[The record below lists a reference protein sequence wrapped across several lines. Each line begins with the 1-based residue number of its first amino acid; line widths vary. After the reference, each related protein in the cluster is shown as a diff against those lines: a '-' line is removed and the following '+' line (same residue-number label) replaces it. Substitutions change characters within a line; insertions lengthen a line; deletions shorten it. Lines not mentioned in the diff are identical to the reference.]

1 MDYLNTVPTVLNAKL
16 LKLADFPQ
24 VGKAVTEIDVTG
36 NKISTLPPSLPDTL
50 KSLTITGNFISALPS
65 YLSRLPSLEVL
76 HASTNWY
83 GGLLTLTTAILVVA
97 KPVSP
102 AMAPEVML
110 APAGLAMPCR
120 PMLRLLFATVC
131 PANAS
136 IKDADIIFRCPA
148 LLHASLAY
156 NSIARL
162 ALPTEA
168 LAPGTHGAPQWHA
181 PPSKPGAVV
190 PISSQLKLV
199 NLSHNDLVD
208 LRGTLR
214 ALSCLPCLVSLLLVG
229 NPLVLC
235 EGYRTRTASALPS
248 LEQLDGC
255 KVAERDDAS
264 GNAESSG
271 SGGADRGSN
280 DAKVELRI
288 SLTGLETPHPH
299 PRRLPRGRVGM
310 GLNQPARMKRGAR
323 QPHPPGPRRM
333 LARARTRGQAAR
345 KAPKATQRR
354 RKRSRWNCPP
364 RVLRGAAA
372 AAQGDGASNQRRSA
386 AQAARGRRAAKEEGA
401 EPVVEAPLLEHDD
414 VFPVGVPVRNVLRD
428 GFKLILLKTERTPPP
443 PKPEGAPEMDPD
455 PAKDPANWKVA
466 TSELGWVV
474 LKFPQLLD
482 GQTREVK
489 RTVAFVRPQPLF
501 NDAKVLLAMDK
512 QHLLSAYDNGQS
524 KAPADSNREPITETS
539 WHAGRVMVT
548 TAVQPWT
555 DD

>member
-76 HASTNWY
+76 HASTN
-83 GGLLTLTTAILVVA
+83 
-97 KPVSP
+97 
-102 AMAPEVML
+102 
-110 APAGLAMPCR
+110 C
-120 PMLRLLFATVC
+120 
-131 PANAS
+131 

-168 LAPGTHGAPQWHA
+168 LAPGGTSSKPGSSSTASRPQRSPSPTKAPTGHPNGMP

-288 SLTGLETPHPH
+288 SLTGLETP
-299 PRRLPRGRVGM
+299 
-310 GLNQPARMKRGAR
+310 
-323 QPHPPGPRRM
+323 PPPPP
-333 LARARTRGQAAR
+333 QAATGESGDGSKSAR
-345 KAPKATQRR
+345 KDEKGG
-354 RKRSRWNCPP
+354 K
-364 RVLRGAAA
+364 AAA
-372 AAQGDGASNQRRSA
+372 SSGAKKDAGKGKDAGAGGKKGAKGHPKEEEAEPMELPPPVSYAVRLLLHKGTEPVTSA
-386 AQAARGRRAAKEEGA
+386 EVPPKPLEADEPPKEEGA

-414 VFPVGVPVRNVLRD
+414 VFPVGVPVRNVLR
-428 GFKLILLKTERTPPP
+428 GEPRGCASRRCW
-443 PKPEGAPEMDPD
+443 KPWPRISRG
-455 PAKDPANWKVA
+455 
-466 TSELGWVV
+466 TGSG
-474 LKFPQLLD
+474 
-482 GQTREVK
+482 
-489 RTVAFVRPQPLF
+489 FVRS
-501 NDAKVLLAMDK
+501 NGELLLYK
-512 QHLLSAYDNGQS
+512 Q
-524 KAPADSNREPITETS
+524 R
-539 WHAGRVMVT
+539 
-548 TAVQPWT
+548 
-555 DD
+555 